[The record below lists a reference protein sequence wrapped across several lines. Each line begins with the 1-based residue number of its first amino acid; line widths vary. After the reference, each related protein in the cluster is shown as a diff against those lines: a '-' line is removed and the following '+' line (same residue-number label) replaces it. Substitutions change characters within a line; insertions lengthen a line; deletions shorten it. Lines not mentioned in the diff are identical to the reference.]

1 MTEMTKKEVL
11 GNVLKR
17 ALKQYASRDEVLE
30 MLVDAAIAGHLVN
43 CHDILVELYGLTED
57 YCEDFDD
64 VLSLEEAKEML
75 GITELDLP

>member
-17 ALKQYASRDEVLE
+17 ALKKSASRDDMLE
-30 MLVDAAIAGHLVN
+30 MVIDAAIEGHLVN
-43 CHDILVELYGLTED
+43 CPDILVELYGLTED

-64 VLSLEEAKEML
+64 VLSLKEAKEML

>member
-17 ALKQYASRDEVLE
+17 ALKQSSDNIDVLE
-30 MLVDAAIAGHLVN
+30 LLVDAAIAGHLVN
-43 CHDILVELYGLTED
+43 CHDILVELYGITED